1 MPGST
6 LTTIGLSSPGAERRY
21 DGAAAERIAA
31 LESEIERL
39 NRVNTALMDRV
50 ERNMELQGNAFALFQ
65 TATLLEQQVRERTRA
80 LETALHD
87 YAGANRDLQAA
98 KRELETAQNRLNDAL
113 EAISDGF
120 ILCDVNDRIVAFNVR
135 FRELWRGMGDL
146 LRPGQSFARLIS
158 RAIDSGLVRNDKEAR
173 RWLARRARNRYRH
186 TAHVLELSNG
196 LWLRISERQTRE
208 GGSVGIYSDVTS
220 IKALERRRRE
230 RELAAKSTLLQAT
243 LDNLSQ
249 GVSVFDRNLELVAWN
264 HRLAELLDVPEDQ
277 LHPGAALEE
286 FLHLPAVRRQ
296 FTDDAMEPR
305 ELERHLKAARSFAAR
320 SLEITCPSGRAL
332 EVRSNP
338 MPNGGF
344 VTTYTDIT
352 DHKRSEEALRDSE
365 RRIRLVTDA
374 MPALIAYIDTEERY
388 RFTNKAYEA
397 WYGRPQSEIDGHRMC
412 DVLSPEQYR
421 LRRTYVKRVLA
432 GESVEFDFEF
442 ALSDNGG
449 DGARTDAHAVYVP
462 HRASDGTVLGFFTL
476 IQDITERKRSA
487 SQLAEANRTLERRVA
502 ERTHA
507 LTTLNTQLRQEVA
520 ERAAA
525 EAALRLAKAEAE
537 QANLSKTK
545 FLAAASHDLLQPLNA
560 ARVFTAAL
568 SERRLGPRNME
579 LVDNLTQSLEA
590 VDEMLTTLLDL
601 SKLDA
606 GVLPTCVTH
615 FEVDTLLRHMATE
628 FQPLALERGLAL
640 RVHTCGL
647 TVRSDAALLG
657 RILRNFLTNAL
668 RYTPSG
674 RIVLGC
680 RRGPGGLRIGVWDTG
695 VGIPSDK
702 LAEVFQEFRR
712 LKGSA
717 DKLSR
722 GAGLGL
728 AIVDRIARRL
738 GHPVLVR
745 STCGRGS
752 MFAVEVPYGDPALV
766 ARGAPA
772 CPAAAAGTVAGAT
785 LLVIDNEPA
794 TLTSMASLL
803 QEWGCNVLTVET
815 EDEARAAIG
824 PRHDAIDLIVA
835 DFHLHDGRTGLDAI
849 RTIREHCGRYV
860 PAVVITADRTAEM
873 QASVKE
879 HGHHL
884 LTKPVKPARLRAT
897 VAHLLSRRGV

>member
-1 MPGST
+1 MPSSILART
-6 LTTIGLSSPGAERRY
+6 DRPSPGGDRRV

-50 ERNMELQGNAFALFQ
+50 ERNMELQGSAFALFQ

-80 LETALHD
+80 LEAVLHD
-87 YAGANRDLQAA
+87 YAASIRDLQAA

-120 ILCDVNDRIVAFNVR
+120 VLCDVDDRIVVFNAK
-135 FRELWRGMGDL
+135 FRELWRGMGEL
-146 LRPGQSFARLIS
+146 LRPGQPFARLIS
-158 RAIDSGLVRNDKEAR
+158 QAIDSGLVRNDKEAR
-173 RWLARRARNRYRH
+173 RWLARRARNRYRA

-249 GVSVFDRNLELVAWN
+249 AVSVFDRNLELVAWN
-264 HRLAELLDVPEDQ
+264 NRMAELLGIPEEH
-277 LHPGAALEE
+277 LHTGAALEE
-286 FLHLPAVRRQ
+286 FLHLPPVRRQ
-296 FTDDAMEPR
+296 FTDDAIEPR
-305 ELERHLKAARSFAAR
+305 ELERHLKAARHFPPR
-320 SLEITCPSGRAL
+320 SLEIACPDGRAL

-338 MPNGGF
+338 MPGGGF

-352 DHKRSEEALRDSE
+352 DHRHSEEALRDSE

-374 MPALIAYIDTEERY
+374 MPALIAYVDTDERY

-397 WYGRPQSEIDGHRMC
+397 WYGRPRSEIDGRRMAE
-412 DVLSPEQYR
+412 VLDAEQYG
-421 LRRTYVKRVLA
+421 LRQPRVERVLQ
-432 GESVEFDFEF
+432 GEPQEFDFV
-442 ALSDNGG
+442 SDRG
-449 DGARTDAHAVYVP
+449 DDENPTYAHAIFVP
-462 HRASDGTVLGFFTL
+462 HRAADGTVQGFFAL
-476 IQDITERKRSA
+476 IQDITERKRTA
-487 SQLAEANRTLERRVA
+487 SQLEEANRTLERRVE
-502 ERTHA
+502 ERTRA
-507 LTTLNTQLRQEVA
+507 LTTLNSQLREEVA
-520 ERAAA
+520 ERSAV

-537 QANLSKTK
+537 RANLSKTK

-560 ARVFTAAL
+560 ARVFAAAL
-568 SERRLGPRNME
+568 AERRLGQRNME

-615 FEVDTLLRHMATE
+615 FEIDTLLRHLATE
-628 FQPLALERGLAL
+628 FQPLAAERGLAL
-640 RVHTCGL
+640 RVHPCGAV
-647 TVRSDAALLG
+647 VRSDAALLG
-657 RILRNFLTNAL
+657 RILRNFLTNAI

-680 RRGPGGLRIGVWDTG
+680 RRGADGLRIGVWDTG
-695 VGIPSDK
+695 VGIPPDK
-702 LAEVFQEFRR
+702 LEEVFQEFRR
-712 LKGSA
+712 LKGSS

-728 AIVDRIARRL
+728 AIVERIARRL
-738 GHPVLVR
+738 GHPILVR
-745 STCGRGS
+745 SACGRGS
-752 MFAVEVPYGDPALV
+752 MFAVRVPYGDRAFIEPDHV
-766 ARGAPA
+766 P
-772 CPAAAAGTVAGAT
+772 CPAKAPGTVAGAT

-803 QEWGCNVLTVET
+803 QEWGCRVLTVET
-815 EDEARAAIG
+815 EEEAKAAIG
-824 PRHDAIDLIVA
+824 PRRDALDLIVA
-835 DFHLHDGRTGLDAI
+835 DFHLHEGRTGLDAI

-860 PAVVITADRTAEM
+860 PAVVITADRTPEM
-873 QASVKE
+873 QAAVKE
-879 HGHHL
+879 QGHQL
-884 LTKPVKPARLRAT
+884 LSKPVKPARLRAT